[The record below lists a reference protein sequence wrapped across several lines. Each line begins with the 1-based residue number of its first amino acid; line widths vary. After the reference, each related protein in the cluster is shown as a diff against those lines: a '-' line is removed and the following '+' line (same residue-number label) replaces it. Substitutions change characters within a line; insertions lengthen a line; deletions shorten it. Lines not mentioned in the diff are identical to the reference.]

1 MSDQPAAQRVTV
13 VIASYRWP
21 EALRLSLQ
29 TALDQTVREIE
40 VIVVEDGR
48 DRSSKKVVEEFG
60 DPRVRWMRLV
70 RNSGSQARPNAVGRR
85 KARAPVVA
93 YLGHDDLWAPDHL
106 ETLLDAL
113 AREDADIAHAMTVM
127 PGYPLTHLAGRTPA
141 TDREHAPPSSIA
153 HLRDSPR
160 VGEWPP
166 DARGLLPVDYELMF
180 RSRALGATVAATGVA
195 SVLKI
200 PAAWSLHAFRSRDV
214 SQHREI
220 AASLAADPE
229 FIARLADEAMA
240 AGSSGNFVRPEPT
253 VSPGELSAYG
263 RRNRGLR
270 SRFTRRALRWSAET
284 QLSYPGWRDPERD
297 SSGTFRRVDDSGR
310 AMVRLDAPRW
320 PLFRIE
326 VETSPSAARGDLE
339 GMNLDLDGQ
348 VLETRV
354 EEADAGIVRLV
365 ADARLGLIRRPT
377 VIDIAI
383 TDPSAGAASQARGVP
398 VRSISVRP
406 CLRLSR

>member
-1 MSDQPAAQRVTV
+1 M
-13 VIASYRWP
+13 IASYRWS

-48 DRSSKKVVEEFG
+48 DRSSKKVVGEFG

-93 YLGHDDLWAPDHL
+93 YLGHDDLWAPNHL

-127 PGYPLTHLAGRTPA
+127 PGYPVTHLAGRTPA
-141 TDREHAPPSSIA
+141 TDREHVPPSSIA

-166 DARGLLPVDYELMF
+166 DASGELAVDYELMF
-180 RSRALGATVAATGVA
+180 RSRALGAKVAATGVA

-200 PAAWSLHAFRSRDV
+200 PAGWSMETFRSRDLTA
-214 SQHREI
+214 HREM
-220 AASLAADPE
+220 AAELAADPR
-229 FIARLADEAMA
+229 FITRVAEAELA
-240 AGSSGNFVRPEPT
+240 AGASGDFEHASPEI
-253 VSPGELSAYG
+253 SPGELSAYV
-263 RRNRGLR
+263 RRNKGLR
-270 SRFTRRALRWSAET
+270 SRFTRRAISWSAEM
-284 QLSYPGWRDPERD
+284 QLSYPGWRDPEGD

-326 VETSPSAARGDLE
+326 VETSPAAARGDLE
-339 GMNLDLDGQ
+339 GVNLDLDGE

-354 EEADAGIVRLV
+354 EEADGGIVSLI
-365 ADARLGLIRRPT
+365 ADARLGLVRRPT

-383 TDPSAGAASQARGVP
+383 NDLSAGAAPEARGVP

-406 CLRLSR
+406 RLRPAR

>member
-1 MSDQPAAQRVTV
+1 MDQQVEPRVTV

-48 DRSSKKVVEEFG
+48 DRSSKKVVEELG
-60 DPRVRWMRLV
+60 DPRVRWMRLL
-70 RNSGSQARPNAVGRR
+70 RNSGSQARPNTVGRR

-93 YLGHDDLWAPDHL
+93 YLGHDDLWAPNHL

-127 PGYPLTHLAGRTPA
+127 PSYPVAHLAGRTPA

-200 PAAWSLHAFRSRDV
+200 PAARDLYAFRSRDV

-229 FIARLADEAMA
+229 FIARLADQAMA
-240 AGSSGNFVRPEPT
+240 DGSSGNLVRPEPK

-284 QLSYPGWRDPERD
+284 ELAYPGWREPEPD
-297 SSGTFRRVDDSGR
+297 SIGVVRRVDGSGR
-310 AMVRLDAPRW
+310 ALVRLDAPRW

-326 VETSPSAARGDLE
+326 VEASPAAARSDSE
-339 GMNLDLDGQ
+339 EVDLDLDGRA
-348 VLETRV
+348 LETRV
-354 EEADAGIVRLV
+354 EVADGDIVRLI
-365 ADARLGLIRRPT
+365 ADARLGLVRRPT
-377 VIDIAI
+377 VIDIGI
-383 TDPSAGAASQARGVP
+383 TDPSAVGTAEDAGIP

-406 CLRLSR
+406 RLWPAR